1 MKILSIHDE
10 AFQKYGKVVTNID
23 FSELVEALAKT
34 PVTEGV
40 VYEPSVASLEN
51 TSVMEACT
59 TVYYG
64 EMPIQ
69 IGFCNGHNSLLNA
82 VEYHRSSEIN
92 VAATDAILLVGMQQD
107 VAADFTYDTAK
118 IEAFLLPAGMAVE
131 LYATTL
137 HYAPCGVEGKGFQ
150 VAIVL
155 PKGTNYPLSKEHVKV
170 APSVK
175 NEDMLLTATN
185 KWLIGHAEG
194 GLDAGA
200 FIGLKGKNLNV
211 CEQLR
216 ENRSQV
222 WGIL

>member
-1 MKILSIHDE
+1 MKILSIHDA
-10 AFQKYGKVVTNID
+10 AFQKYGKVVTNVD
-23 FSELVEALAKT
+23 FSELVEALANT

-59 TVYYG
+59 TVCYG

-107 VAADFTYDTAK
+107 VEADFTYDTAK

-170 APSVK
+170 ESSVK
-175 NEDMLLTATN
+175 NEDMLLTAAN

-211 CEQLR
+211 CE
-216 ENRSQV
+216 
-222 WGIL
+222 